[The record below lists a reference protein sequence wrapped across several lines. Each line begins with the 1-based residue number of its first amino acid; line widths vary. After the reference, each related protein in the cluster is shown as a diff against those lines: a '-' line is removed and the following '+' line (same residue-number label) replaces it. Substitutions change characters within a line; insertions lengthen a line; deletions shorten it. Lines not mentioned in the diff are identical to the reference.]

1 MAVIVWRRF
10 LWIVYTCSSFIGVY
24 LCVQWN
30 LHCTGISF
38 KFIFSE
44 HVCNAY
50 IVWYISGPI
59 NFWGKWKI
67 HAKQKFV
74 THMNKNIH
82 YTHTHMHKL
91 FCRER
96 ELWAMTAINLTV
108 RTGNKRLTLLTNMR
122 VLRYINIDLDPNRSM
137 FYVQQLWNTSGSGN
151 GCRWC
156 CFKMVF
162 RFICYHIE
170 CT

>member
-1 MAVIVWRRF
+1 MCVNIECWSSNSKLSHYFQMHSKLFHRDLKFCSEIMFVFRLGCEAVDKIK
-10 LWIVYTCSSFIGVY
+10 IG
-24 LCVQWN
+24 
-30 LHCTGISF
+30 T
-38 KFIFSE
+38 IF
-44 HVCNAY
+44 
-50 IVWYISGPI
+50 
-59 NFWGKWKI
+59 FTL
-67 HAKQKFV
+67 HAKFHVSHSKAIDMPW
-74 THMNKNIH
+74 TLPWI
-82 YTHTHMHKL
+82 YITHTHMHKL
-91 FCRER
+91 FCRVR

-137 FYVQQLWNTSGSGN
+137 FYVQQLRNTSGSGN